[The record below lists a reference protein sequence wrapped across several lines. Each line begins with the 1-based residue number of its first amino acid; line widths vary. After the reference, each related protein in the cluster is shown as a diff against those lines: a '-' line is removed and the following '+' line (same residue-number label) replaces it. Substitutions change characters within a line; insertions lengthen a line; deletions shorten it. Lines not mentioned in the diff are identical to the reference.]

1 MKNLKTKLAAIIM
14 TGFLLATTTFA
25 KDGMLMSDFN
35 GGEPTQTCTETTTN
49 DLGGMLMSDFTGVII
64 TGFTGV
70 IITGAVDTDTTCNQ

>member
-25 KDGMLMSDFN
+25 KDGMLMSDLS

-49 DLGGMLMSDFTGVII
+49 DLGGMLMSDFTGILVAGL
-64 TGFTGV
+64 TGILV
-70 IITGAVDTDTTCNQ
+70 AGATDTTCGQ